1 MLYFRIH
8 FYISVLLALLL
19 CSCNNDIFVDRV
31 SVPEGEITVDGN
43 GGSQTFKITKKGLVG
58 VKFDNDID
66 YRAQES
72 YYDKEGK
79 QLYNISNINDVA
91 KILYSSLR
99 FAIEL
104 QISGNDVKVT
114 ALDNTYDCDINIW
127 ALLNYGDYSKT
138 INFIIT
144 PGAPLEVSEIF
155 YGLAPLSE
163 TKIKAS
169 ATKLLRNNTS
179 EPLKFS
185 VYPFKEVKSTVNF
198 TLDDSF
204 REINATV
211 KTDLPLYINNEWT
224 MFSDKNYVDVNLS
237 YPTHYYAYGTDI
249 DIVDNI
255 EVPPYSDAHIKIY
268 MTFATMDVDI
278 SAYCQMPN
286 SGIEQF
292 ISGKCSVSQPID
304 YKIEVKCEEQ

>member
-138 INFIIT
+138 VNFIIT

-292 ISGKCSVSQPID
+292 VSGKCSVSQPID

>member
-8 FYISVLLALLL
+8 LYISIFLALLL

-58 VKFDNDID
+58 VKFDNDLD
-66 YRAQES
+66 YRTQES
-72 YYDKEGK
+72 YYDKEGN

-91 KILYSSLR
+91 KITYSSLR

-163 TKIKAS
+163 TKIQAS
-169 ATKLLRNNTS
+169 VTKLLRNNTS

-185 VYPFKEVKSTVNF
+185 VYPYKDVKSTVNF

-204 REINATV
+204 REINSTV
-211 KTDLPLYINNEWT
+211 KTDLPLYINSEWK
-224 MFSDKNYVDVNLS
+224 MFSRKNFVEVYLS

-249 DIVDNI
+249 DKVDNI
-255 EVPPYSDAHIKIY
+255 EVPPYSDAVIKIS
-268 MTFATMDVDI
+268 MTVATMEVNI
-278 SAYCQMPN
+278 SAFCQMPN
-286 SGIEQF
+286 SGI
-292 ISGKCSVSQPID
+292 SDLVTGKCSVSQPID